1 MANDSLQKKRDS
13 KRWVERAGSLLC
25 VNVELHNYITVLQ
38 VSHPKA
44 YQYETHHR

>member
-1 MANDSLQKKRDS
+1 M
-13 KRWVERAGSLLC
+13 ESLLC